1 MKRKNSGF
9 VMTSV
14 LLDPKIREE
23 FEKTLPRDVTLAD
36 AIREYMK
43 ITVETDRKK
52 VEGVSRLPI
61 LTSDVRQTTI
71 NEYIV
76 NYLNNLLEVSD
87 EDIEKTL
94 KSLPSEKTDRIYEK
108 FGNIRDRVV
117 MLEQIR

>member
-1 MKRKNSGF
+1 
-9 VMTSV
+9 MTSV